1 MDILKNGGFRKIG
14 TNIYIIHHR
23 QLPLAITG
31 GFLFLLI
38 SIAFFEF
45 IVESFSDGSILFG
58 IFFILLYLIPAG
70 IGLLMVVIGLF
81 TVITEIDLAKR
92 TIRVT
97 RRTIFGKKA
106 TQETS
111 IDNIGISAIRLGVT
125 DANPQEKWI
134 VRAGYF
140 YTNSAG
146 QDCSVV
152 IWSKEIQKETERDQ
166 TMCELYE
173 FLFPDRPTPTE
184 EDFITNGDA
193 IMLLSHEQKEAFKKG
208 TLFEVIPDEKEKERN
223 KFDKL
228 LD

>member
-1 MDILKNGGFRKIG
+1 MSLLIEKAFKKKNNN
-14 TNIYIIHHR
+14 TYITYQR

-31 GFLFLLI
+31 GFLFLITTPLLLETVK
-38 SIAFFEF
+38 SFMDGP
-45 IVESFSDGSILFG
+45 IVFVINLF
-58 IFFILLYLIPAG
+58 LYLFFPLITIP
-70 IGLLMVVIGLF
+70 MVIIGLF
-81 TVITEIDLAKR
+81 TVITEIDLSKR

-97 RRTIFGKKA
+97 QRTIFGKKA

-111 IDNIGISAIRLGVT
+111 IDNIGISAVRLGVT

-166 TMCELYE
+166 TMCEIYK
-173 FLFPDRPTPTE
+173 FLFPDRPPTTE

-193 IMLLSHEQKEAFKKG
+193 IMLLSHEQKEAFKNG

-223 KFDKL
+223 KFDKFF
-228 LD
+228 DR

>member
-1 MDILKNGGFRKIG
+1 MSLLIEKAFKKNNNN
-14 TNIYIIHHR
+14 TYITYQR
-23 QLPLAITG
+23 QLPFAITG

-38 SIAFFEF
+38 IPCF
-45 IVESFSDGSILFG
+45 IVEMVDAIKDGSLSLFIG
-58 IFFILLYLIPAG
+58 ALIFMLFLSGVTLS
-70 IGLLMVVIGLF
+70 MVVLGLF
-81 TVITEIDLAKR
+81 TIITEIDIAKR

-111 IDNIGISAIRLGVT
+111 IDNIGISAVRLGVT

-166 TMCELYE
+166 TMCEIYT
-173 FLFPDRPTPTE
+173 FLFPDRPTPTD

-193 IMLLSHEQKEAFKKG
+193 IMLLSHEQKEAFKNG

-228 LD
+228 LE